1 MGLSPPNV
9 LIVESD
15 SRNTEMVTD
24 LIKDV
29 VRAKVDTTNSGERA
43 LELISRMPYQLVVAD
58 CGVGDMDGLSILERV
73 KRVSPTTAVILTS
86 NYATVEEAVKAMRS
100 GADEYFTKPFNL
112 ESFKLS
118 VRRCLDRRALYSG
131 DETVTG
137 MMLLLNACQL
147 VSGCLEEDKI
157 FETVTGYIKRLTSAT
172 GLALFRI
179 VGGKREHIRTSSD
192 VDADVVEVIV
202 EGHNF
207 LKVCFDEKTPM
218 KVIPKTNGSPE
229 VAVFQFG
236 CANDEAYFVV
246 ALAPSWS
253 VAVEEAES
261 RFKLLKAQ
269 IQMTGRNIQNYRGV
283 KVLLHLDEPTGL
295 YNTRYLHVCLDK
307 HFEAWKRKEI
317 PAFSVLFLD
326 VDKFKGINDSHGHL
340 IGTKLLLEMGE
351 IIRGIIKKEDFAFRY
366 GGDEFVMLL
375 TDTNIATAS
384 ELAEKIRTQVEAN
397 TFLAR
402 EGLNVKLTV
411 SIGIANCPE
420 HATTKRDIIEAADG
434 AMYAVKRSTRN
445 RVFLAEKKAA

>member
-1 MGLSPPNV
+1 MGLSTPNV

-15 SRNTEMVTD
+15 SRHTEMITD

-43 LELISRMPYQLVVAD
+43 LELVSRMPYQLVVAD

-73 KRVSPTTAVILTS
+73 KRVSPTTGVILTS
-86 NYATVEEAVKAMRS
+86 NFATVEEAVKAMRS
-100 GADEYFTKPFNL
+100 GADEYFTKPFDL
-112 ESFKLS
+112 ENFKLA
-118 VRRCLDRRALYSG
+118 VRRCLDRRALYTG

-147 VSGCLEEDKI
+147 VSGCLEEEKI
-157 FETVTGYIKRLTSAT
+157 FETVTGYVKRLSAAT
-172 GLALFRI
+172 GIALFRMCK
-179 VGGKREHIRTSSD
+179 GKREHIPTSSD

-202 EGHNF
+202 EGHGF
-207 LKVCFDEKTPM
+207 LKVCFDEKTPT
-218 KVIPKTNGSPE
+218 KVIPKTNGAPE
-229 VAVFQFG
+229 IAVFQFG
-236 CANDEAYFVV
+236 CASEEAYFVV
-246 ALAPSWS
+246 CLAPSWT
-253 VAVEEAES
+253 VPAEEADS

-283 KVLLHLDEPTGL
+283 KSLLHLDEPTGL
-295 YNTRYLHVCLDK
+295 FNSRYLHVCLDK

-351 IIRGIIKKEDFAFRY
+351 IIRGVIKKEDFAFRY

-375 TDTNIATAS
+375 TDTNAAKAS
-384 ELAEKIRTQVEAN
+384 ELAEKIRTQVEKN

-402 EGLNVKLTV
+402 DGLNVKLTV

-420 HATTKRDIIEAADG
+420 HAVTKRDIIEAADG

-445 RVFLAEKKAA
+445 RVYLAEKKAA